1 MGLYPRGETEPMDM
15 QRDDNLPK
23 TMDEMLLALADG
35 ELDFADQPQV
45 MAKLAED
52 PSAAHRL
59 AHEQRL
65 KQACAK
71 AMTGPEMK
79 CPNELAGKLL
89 AMAAGEST
97 AAKPVTS
104 PPIAPQQ
111 APYAGPPVIAR
122 IGRWAPAAVAAVLLV
137 AAGVLFSQANPGTA
151 EINTRSIDFLNPD
164 QITNLTG
171 RHFDCAERP
180 DRLKNPDQFGGN
192 DFEQLP
198 GKLGDYFDTEAT
210 KLSLNLDGIGYDYQ
224 LTGTCSLP
232 GRGAVHIVYHKQANP
247 DQSISVWI
255 VPAKPEHEMLTEG
268 RVYSEVGDNLLR
280 PVIFWRDGGLLYYLV
295 GDSIQ
300 DCDKAVQQLRQ
311 AA

>member
-1 MGLYPRGETEPMDM
+1 MDM
-15 QRDDNLPK
+15 QPNDNTPK

-45 MAKLAED
+45 MSKIAED
-52 PSAAHRL
+52 PKAAHRL

-65 KQACAK
+65 KQACSK
-71 AMTGPEMK
+71 AMDGPEMK
-79 CPNELAGKLL
+79 CPDELAGKLL
-89 AMAAGEST
+89 AMAGDAT
-97 AAKPVTS
+97 KKTPALAQ
-104 PPIAPQQ
+104 AQQ

-122 IGRWAPAAVAAVLLV
+122 IGRWAPAAVAAVLLL
-137 AAGVLFSQANPGTA
+137 AAGVLFNQASNTNNGLGTT
-151 EINTRSIDFLNPD
+151 EVGHPSFEKI
-164 QITNLTG
+164 QQLTG

-180 DRLKNPDQFGGN
+180 DRLKNPDQFGGE

-198 GKLGDYFDTEAT
+198 GRLSDYFKTDAD
-210 KLSLNLDGIGYDYQ
+210 KLSLNLDGMGYEYQ

-232 GRGAVHIVYHKQANP
+232 GSGAVHIVYHKQE
-247 DQSISVWI
+247 DSKQSISVWI
-255 VPAKPEHEMLTEG
+255 VPAKPEHDTLKEG
-268 RVYSEVGDNLLR
+268 RVYTAVGDNLLR

-295 GDSIQ
+295 GDSIE

>member
-1 MGLYPRGETEPMDM
+1 MDM
-15 QRDDNLPK
+15 QRDNNNPK

-45 MAKLAED
+45 LAKLAED
-52 PSAAHRL
+52 PKAAHRL

-71 AMTGPEMK
+71 VMDGPEMK

-89 AMAAGEST
+89 AMASDASNT
-97 AAKPVTS
+97 AAPTR
-104 PPIAPQQ
+104 PIQTQQ
-111 APYAGPPVIAR
+111 APYAGPPILAR
-122 IGRWAPAAVAAVLLV
+122 IGRWVPTAVAAVLLL
-137 AAGVLFSQANPGTA
+137 AAGVLFTQARNTPVLVGPGD
-151 EINTRSIDFLNPD
+151 IVLSDN
-164 QITNLTG
+164 QVKNLTG

-180 DRLKNPDQFGGN
+180 DRLKNPDQFGGD

-198 GKLGDYFDTEAT
+198 GKLSDYFNT
-210 KLSLNLDGIGYDYQ
+210 KTDQLSLNLDGIGYDYQ

-232 GRGAVHIVYHKQANP
+232 GSGAVHIVYHKHDNP
-247 DQSISVWI
+247 KQSISVWI
-255 VPAKPEHEMLTEG
+255 VSAKPEHEKLTEG
-268 RVYSEVGDNLLR
+268 RVYARVGDDLLR

-300 DCDKAVQQLRQ
+300 DCDKAVKQLRQ

>member
-1 MGLYPRGETEPMDM
+1 M
-15 QRDDNLPK
+15 QRDESPK
-23 TMDEMLLALADG
+23 TMNEMLLALADG

-52 PSAAHRL
+52 PNAAHRL
-59 AHEQRL
+59 AYEQRL

-71 AMTGPEMK
+71 VMDGPEMK

-89 AMAAGEST
+89 AMAGDASKKT
-97 AAKPVTS
+97 IAPA
-104 PPIAPQQ
+104 PPTRPQQ
-111 APYAGPPVIAR
+111 APYAGQPVLAR
-122 IGRWAPAAVAAVLLV
+122 IGRWAPAAVAAVLLI
-137 AAGVLFSQANPGTA
+137 AAGVLFSQATSAPAG
-151 EINTRSIDFLNPD
+151 INTQSIDFLNPD

-171 RHFDCAERP
+171 RHADCSERP
-180 DRLKNPDQFGGN
+180 DLLKNPNQFGTAD

-198 GKLGDYFDTEAT
+198 GKLRDYFRTDANMI
-210 KLSLNLDGIGYDYQ
+210 SLNLDGIGYDYQ

-232 GRGAVHIVYHKQANP
+232 GSGAVHIIYHKHDKP

-255 VPAKPEHEMLTEG
+255 VPAKPEHNMLTEG

-280 PVIFWRDGGLLYYLV
+280 PVIFWRDAGLLYYLV

>member
-1 MGLYPRGETEPMDM
+1 MDM
-15 QRDDNLPK
+15 QRDDNKPM
-23 TMDEMLLALADG
+23 TMDEMLLALSDG

-45 MAKLAED
+45 LAKIAED
-52 PSAAHRL
+52 PKAAHRL

-65 KQACAK
+65 KQACGK
-71 AMTGPEMK
+71 AMDGPEMK

-89 AMAAGEST
+89 AMAGDAGKKSST
-97 AAKPVTS
+97 PAQPTQA
-104 PPIAPQQ
+104 QQ
-111 APYAGPPVIAR
+111 TPYAGPPVIAK
-122 IGRWAPAAVAAVLLV
+122 IGRWVPTAVAAVLLV
-137 AAGVLFSQANPGTA
+137 AAGVLFNQAN
-151 EINTRSIDFLNPD
+151 NTGPAGSDILTVSDIQNF
-164 QITNLTG
+164 TG

-198 GKLGDYFDTEAT
+198 GKLGDYFNTESNR
-210 KLSLNLDGIGYDYQ
+210 LSLNLDGIGYDYK

-232 GRGAVHIVYHKQANP
+232 GSGAVHIVYHKHEDP
-247 DQSISVWI
+247 KQSISVWI
-255 VPAKPEHEMLTEG
+255 VPTKPEHDQLEAG
-268 RVYSEVGDNLLR
+268 RVYSEVGDNILR

-311 AA
+311 AV

>member
-1 MGLYPRGETEPMDM
+1 MDDM
-15 QRDDNLPK
+15 QHDNTPK

-45 MAKLAED
+45 LAQIAED
-52 PSAAHRL
+52 PKAAHRL

-65 KQACAK
+65 KQACCK
-71 AMTGPEMK
+71 AMDGPEMK
-79 CPNELAGKLL
+79 CPNELAGELL
-89 AMAAGEST
+89 AMAGGPSPAVNPSTRSTTT
-97 AAKPVTS
+97 AA
-104 PPIAPQQ
+104 Q
-111 APYAGPPVIAR
+111 PYAGPPVIAR
-122 IGRWAPAAVAAVLLV
+122 IGRWVPAAIAAVLLL
-137 AAGVLFSQANPGTA
+137 AAGVMFNQASTGGTGG
-151 EINTRSIDFLNPD
+151 INASAAAFLSAD
-164 QITNLTG
+164 QIQNLTG

-180 DRLKNPDQFGGN
+180 DRLKNPTQFGGE

-198 GKLGDYFDTEAT
+198 GRLSDYFKTDAN

-232 GRGAVHIVYHKQANP
+232 GSGAVHIVYHKHANP
-247 DQSISVWI
+247 DKSISVWI
-255 VPAKPEHEMLTEG
+255 VPAKPEHDKLTEG
-268 RVYSEVGDNLLR
+268 RVYAEVSDNLLR

-295 GDSIQ
+295 GDSIE